1 MDMKTKS
8 YGFTLLELMIVVV
21 VIGILAA
28 IALPSYQDYARKSR
42 RAEIQTEM
50 LDAQLLQEKWRANN
64 VKYAITTTS
73 IGSPA
78 SDYYTVS
85 ITATTNTY
93 LLSAAAAGSQTK
105 DKQNGVGCST
115 LTVNQNNEK
124 TPEVCWRK

>member
-1 MDMKTKS
+1 MNGKHS
-8 YGFTLLELMIVVV
+8 GFTLIELMIVVV

-42 RAEIQTEM
+42 RAELQTEL

-78 SDYYTVS
+78 SDYYTIA
-85 ITATTNTY
+85 ITAGTNSYTFT
-93 LLSAAAAGSQTK
+93 ATAIGNQTK
-105 DKQNGVGCST
+105 DKQYGVNCNSLT
-115 LTVNQNNEK
+115 LNQSNTK
-124 TPEVCWRK
+124 TPAECWRK